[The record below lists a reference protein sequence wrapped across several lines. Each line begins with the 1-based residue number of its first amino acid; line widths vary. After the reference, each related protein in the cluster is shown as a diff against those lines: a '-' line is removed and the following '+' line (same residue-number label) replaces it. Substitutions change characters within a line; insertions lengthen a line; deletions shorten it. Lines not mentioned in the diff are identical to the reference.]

1 MGFIGGT
8 IAAAMSLIGA
18 GLCVW
23 ATMPVEFDLPGSQPD
38 SWEEEIRTNVNLD
51 DALLDQVKNY
61 QGKIKDNREM
71 LKTNARNSN
80 GEQWPVLQLQLL
92 VSRYGPQCLFAF
104 LGLHRSLFLDRCFFG
119 RLFRHSALDL
129 RFL

>member
-1 MGFIGGT
+1 M
-8 IAAAMSLIGA
+8 AM
-18 GLCVW
+18 

-71 LKTNARNSN
+71 LKTNARKF
-80 GEQWPVLQLQLL
+80 QWGAVAGVAAPVVGFAIWAA
-92 VSRYGPQCLFAF
+92 VSI
-104 LGLHRSLFLDRCFFG
+104 CFSWPSSQSF
-119 RLFRHSALDL
+119 S
-129 RFL
+129 